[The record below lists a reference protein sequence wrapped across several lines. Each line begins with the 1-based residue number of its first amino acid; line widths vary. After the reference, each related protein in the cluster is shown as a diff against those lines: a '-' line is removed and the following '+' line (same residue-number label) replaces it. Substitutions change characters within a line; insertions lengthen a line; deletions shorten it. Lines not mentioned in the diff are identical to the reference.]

1 MNLSRLAA
9 QHPRLFDGCLH
20 IDRLPPLLWLALQAA
35 ALLPTW
41 LWMARRAT
49 DGSDDPLG
57 LLALSALGLLVW
69 RERRAL
75 RAAPVLGWMAAAG
88 IATLAA
94 TAMRN
99 GLGPL
104 PAWPPLVSALAAVL
118 ALAAGLLALLPRR
131 VAAAPVL
138 GLAVL
143 ALPLLASLQFYAGYP
158 LRVVCAEASRLLL
171 SPWFSHVQREGSSLL
186 VDGLPVIV
194 DAPCSGVQMAWFG
207 YFVAC
212 SVALWCGLGN
222 RAFMARLPVV
232 GALVL
237 VGNIVRNSL
246 LIGLEGA
253 GMAPSP
259 AMHEAVGLAM
269 LALVCAVVAFAMTP
283 RTERRSSASM
293 VDLTPQPVSSRQ
305 A

>member
-9 QHPRLFDGCLH
+9 EHPRVFDGCLH
-20 IDRLPPLLWLALQAA
+20 IDRLPPVLWLALQAS

-57 LLALSALGLLVW
+57 LLALAALGLLVW
-69 RERRAL
+69 RERHAL

-88 IATLAA
+88 FGTLAA
-94 TAMRN
+94 TALRN
-99 GLGPL
+99 GLGPV
-104 PAWPPLVSALAAVL
+104 PALPPLASALVAVL

-143 ALPLLASLQFYAGYP
+143 ALPLLASLQFYVGYP
-158 LRVVCAEASRLLL
+158 LRLICAEASRLLL
-171 SPWFSHVQREGSSLL
+171 SPLFVQVQREGASLL
-186 VDGLPVIV
+186 VDGMPVIV
-194 DAPCSGVQMAWFG
+194 DAPCSGVQMAWFA

-212 SVALWCGLGN
+212 SVALWCGVSN
-222 RAFMARLPVV
+222 RTFLARLPVV
-232 GALVL
+232 CASVL
-237 VGNIVRNSL
+237 AGNIVRNSL
-246 LIGLEGA
+246 LIGLEGG

-259 AMHEAVGLAM
+259 FMHEAIGLAL
-269 LALVCAVVAFAMTP
+269 LALVCGAVVVLMAP
-283 RTERRSSASM
+283 RRVRRHGSL
-293 VDLTPQPVSSRQ
+293 VDLAPMPIASRN